1 MNARLNVA
9 TGAEGVAAR
18 ASQLAVVAVYHE
30 ALKARGFVPDPAQ
43 LHAIE
48 ALQRLSDQCVAY
60 EHSLAAVLTRWIRRP
75 VPPRGLWLWG
85 GVGRG
90 KSFLMDCFHQGAPVR
105 GKTRIHFHEFMRGVH
120 RELDLLKGRA
130 DPLDEVARRVAS
142 RHRLILFDE
151 FHVSDI
157 ADAMILERLMRALFA
172 QGVCFVMTSNYRPDQ
187 LYPEGLHR
195 ERVLP
200 AIELIKAHCEVL
212 QVDAGTDYRRLAFER
227 IEAYHQ
233 PLGPEAATAIVEAWE
248 RLAEA
253 GDESPEIEIENRML
267 KSLRRAGGVIWFDFE
282 TLCNGPRS
290 QNDYLEIARRF
301 HTVLLSDV
309 PRMSASMASAARRFV
324 WLIDVLYDQR
334 VKLVMTAE
342 CAPDELYTSG
352 VLSSEFHRTVSRINE
367 MQSREYLE
375 APRRG
380 LAGALTGA

>member
-1 MNARLNVA
+1 MTARPGPFSGGEPAGQPTVQ
-9 TGAEGVAAR
+9 GMVVAA
-18 ASQLAVVAVYHE
+18 YHD
-30 ALKARGFVPDPAQ
+30 ALRARGYAPDPAQ
-43 LHAIE
+43 LLAIE
-48 ALQRLSDQCVAY
+48 ALQRLADHCEGY
-60 EHSLAAVLTRWIRRP
+60 ERALGGLLSRWIRRP

-90 KSFLMDCFHQGAPVR
+90 KSFLMDCFHQGVAVQ

-120 RELDLLKGRA
+120 RELEALKGRV
-130 DPLDEVARRVAS
+130 DPLDELARRVAL

-172 QGVCFVMTSNYRPDQ
+172 QGVCFVMTSNYQPDQ

-200 AIELIKAHCEVL
+200 AIELIKAHCDIL
-212 QVDAGTDYRRLAFER
+212 QVDAGTDYRRLAFEQ

-233 PLGPEAATAIVEAWE
+233 PLGPGASEAIREAWE
-248 RLAEA
+248 RLAEGA
-253 GDESPEIEIENRML
+253 EESPELDIENRR
-267 KSLRRAGGVIWFDFE
+267 LRALHRAGGVIWFDFE

-290 QNDYLEIARRF
+290 QNDYLEIAQRF

-309 PRMSASMASAARRFV
+309 PRMSAGMASAARRFV

-334 VKLVMTAE
+334 VKLVMTAQ
-342 CAPDELYTSG
+342 CAPEALYTSG
-352 VLSSEFHRTVSRINE
+352 VLSGEFHRTVSRIIE

-380 LAGALTGA
+380 LAGGLTS